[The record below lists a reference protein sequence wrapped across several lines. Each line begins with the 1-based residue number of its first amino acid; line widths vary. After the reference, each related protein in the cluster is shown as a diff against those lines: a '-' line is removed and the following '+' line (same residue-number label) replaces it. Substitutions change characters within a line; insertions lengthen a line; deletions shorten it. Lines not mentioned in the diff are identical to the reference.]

1 MAKKEDLNPYLIN
14 LGIALER
21 IGRSKTWLALECGL
35 SPSSIVNMFA
45 RNQYPS
51 VNTAAVISTV
61 LGYPIEQML
70 KGDVK
75 HYQPAG
81 KSKRELMTNK
91 IMGMCQELDENE
103 LEYFQSIMRNIV
115 DLRRL
120 VQ

>member
-1 MAKKEDLNPYLIN
+1 MVKDEALNPYLKN
-14 LGIALER
+14 LEVALER
-21 IGRSKTWLALECGL
+21 IGRTKKWLSLECGL
-35 SPSSIVNMFA
+35 SGSAVGNLFL

-51 VNTAAVISTV
+51 VNTAAIISTV

-91 IMGMCQELDENE
+91 IVGICQELDEDE
-103 LEYFQSIMRNIV
+103 LESIQSIMRGIV
-115 DLRRL
+115 DFRRL
-120 VQ
+120 AK

>member
-1 MAKKEDLNPYLIN
+1 MAKNEDVNPYLIN

-21 IGRSKTWLALECGL
+21 IGRSKTWLAQECGL
-35 SPSSIVNMFA
+35 SSSAIVNMFA

-51 VNTAAVISTV
+51 VNTAAVISAI

-103 LEYFQSIMRNIV
+103 LESIQNI
-115 DLRRL
+115 LREIVNFRKL
-120 VQ
+120 

>member
-1 MAKKEDLNPYLIN
+1 MVKDEELNPYLKN
-14 LGIALER
+14 LEVALER
-21 IGRSKTWLALECGL
+21 IGRTKKWLSLECGL
-35 SPSSIVNMFA
+35 SPAAVGNMFL

-51 VNTAAVISTV
+51 VNTAATISTV

-91 IMGMCQELDENE
+91 IVGMCQELDENE
-103 LEYFQSIMRNIV
+103 LETLQSIMRNII
-115 DLRRL
+115 DFKHSA
-120 VQ
+120 